1 MKDSKASK
9 IQDEGAKVSFKE
21 RSAKLRNL
29 FLEQLPNRITLA
41 NQLCDYLQASRTL
54 SAEVIKANLTA
65 LHRIFHNLKGTGA
78 SFGFTAIANLA
89 SQGEELCQLAQT
101 NIHTQLQAGIDQLL
115 SEQLPQL
122 KDLIERMA
130 KTDANQTPPPALGLD
145 LGRWCKQKTD
155 STNTCGHIYLCDD
168 DPLQLRQV
176 AEQLA
181 CFGHKISCFER
192 TSDLIAAMQQ
202 QPPNVLIMDVVF
214 PEGDMAGIEAVNE
227 AKRQLRRQIP
237 TVFISG
243 RESFAARLGAVRAG
257 GMAYCIKPVAIM
269 DLVEFLDEI
278 CGARQPEP
286 YRILV
291 VDDDK
296 ALADYHALV
305 LEQAGMQVQV
315 ETDPT
320 QVLDVLTTFNP
331 DLVLMDLYM
340 PKCAGPELA
349 KVLRQIPGHLGLPIV
364 YLSSETEEARQFAAL
379 EVGADGFLTKP
390 IEPDTL
396 IVEVSLRAERM
407 RSLRQLMIRDS
418 LTGLYN
424 HSNIKRI
431 LEQELA
437 SAQRRGSPLVLAM
450 LDIDHFKQVN
460 DVFGHVMGDQV
471 LTALA
476 RLLRQR
482 LRQSD
487 FIGRYGGEEFAVIL
501 PDTSEAAAMQLLDE
515 LRIGFASLRF
525 LSKSTEFNV
534 TFSCG
539 IASSIQCSTS
549 SGLRMEADLA
559 LYEAK
564 SGGRNRIELAV
575 PKGSSKQ

>member
-1 MKDSKASK
+1 MKDIKA
-9 IQDEGAKVSFKE
+9 QDVNHKASFKE
-21 RSAKLRNL
+21 RSDKLRGL
-29 FLEQLPNRITLA
+29 FLRQLPSRITTA
-41 NQLCDYLQASRTL
+41 QQLCDYLQDNQGL
-54 SAEVIKANLTA
+54 SPESIKANITA
-65 LHRIFHNLKGTGA
+65 LHRIFHNIKGTGA
-78 SFGFTAIANLA
+78 SFGYSVIADLA
-89 SQGEELCQLAQT
+89 SQGEQLCQLVQAAVQAQGQT
-101 NIHTQLQAGIDQLL
+101 GIGQLF
-115 SEQLPQL
+115 SEQLPRL
-122 KDLIERMA
+122 RALVKRMA
-130 KTDANQTPPPALGLD
+130 EPGADQIQPHTLGLD
-145 LGRWCKQKTD
+145 LTRWSQQAAAGAHTAVK
-155 STNTCGHIYLCDD
+155 HIYLCDD
-168 DPLQLRQV
+168 DPLQLRHV

-181 CFGHKISCFER
+181 CFGHEVSCFEH

-202 QPPNVLIMDVVF
+202 QPPSVLIMDVVF

-227 AKRQLRRQIP
+227 AKRQLRKQIP

-243 RESFAARLGAVRAG
+243 RDTFEARLEAVRAG
-257 GMAYCIKPVAIM
+257 GMGYCIKPVSIM
-269 DLVEFLDEI
+269 DLVEFVDKI
-278 CGARQPEP
+278 SGVHQPER

-291 VDDDK
+291 VDDDQS
-296 ALADYHALV
+296 LADYHALV

-320 QVLDVLTTFNP
+320 QVLDVLTRFYP

-349 KVLRQIPGHLGLPIV
+349 KVLRQIPGYLGLPIV
-364 YLSSETEEARQFAAL
+364 YLSSETEEAHQFAAL

-407 RSLRQLMIRDS
+407 RILRQLMMRDS

-424 HSNIKRI
+424 HSNTKRI

-437 SAQRRGSPLVLAM
+437 SAQRRGTHLVLAM

-460 DVFGHVMGDQV
+460 DVFGHAMGDQV
-471 LTALA
+471 LTAMA

-501 PDTSEAAAMQLLDE
+501 PDTSEAAAVQLLDG

-525 LSKSTEFNV
+525 LGKSAEFNV

-539 IASSIQCSTS
+539 IASSANFPVFSD
-549 SGLRMEADLA
+549 LRMEADLA
-559 LYEAK
+559 LYKAK
-564 SGGRNRIELAV
+564 NAGRNRIEVAI
-575 PKGSSKQ
+575 PKQTPRA